1 MNPHKVNI
9 DSSLVKRLVA
19 DQFQR
24 WADLPVTEVE
34 PNGWDNRTFRLGDR
48 MSVRLPSAKQYT
60 QQVKKEHRWLPE
72 LAPQLPLPIPSPQ
85 AIGEPAAGY
94 PWQWSVYGWIDG
106 ETATV
111 EHIADMPQFASSL
124 AQFLVALQEIDS
136 TGGPNPG
143 PHNFYRG
150 GDLAVYDEETRTAI
164 KILDGKLET
173 GAITEVWDTALA
185 SSWNDLPVWVHG
197 DVSPGNLL
205 IKDGRLTAVIDFG
218 GLCVGDPACD
228 LAIAWTMFEGES
240 RESFRAGLNLDDA
253 TWARGRGWTLW
264 KALIGIAGMSKTNAI
279 EALNSRRTVSE
290 IVADHF
296 RNV

>member
-60 QQVKKEHRWLPE
+60 QQVKKEHRWLPK
-72 LAPQLPLPIPSPQ
+72 LAPQLPLPIPSPL

-94 PWQWSVYGWIDG
+94 PWQWAVYGWIDG

-264 KALIGIAGMSKTNAI
+264 NALIGIAGMSKTNAI

-290 IVADHF
+290 IVADHL